1 MVVGVLRMELFL
13 SGGPNSLKE
22 KRRLVKKLKDR
33 IRARYEVSIAEVD
46 EQDLWQKA
54 VLGVAVVSG
63 DRVLAESLL
72 QKIIS
77 LVEGEP
83 EVEIV
88 NMNTEL
94 LNY

>member
-22 KRRLVKKLKDR
+22 KRRVVKKLKDR

-72 QKIIS
+72 QKVVS
-77 LVEGEP
+77 LVEDEP
-83 EVEIV
+83 EVELV